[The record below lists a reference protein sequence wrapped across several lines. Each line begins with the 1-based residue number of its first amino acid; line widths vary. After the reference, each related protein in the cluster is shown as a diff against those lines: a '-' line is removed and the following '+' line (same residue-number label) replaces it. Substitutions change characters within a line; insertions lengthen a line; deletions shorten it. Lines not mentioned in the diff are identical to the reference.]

1 MNRQVVWAVVG
12 VVLGLILA
20 AGAFFARPYTL
31 RGSEIDPPVAAPDV
45 VLPATDGS
53 TFRLA
58 DQQGRLVVM
67 FFGYTFCPD
76 VCPATLSEMK
86 QAAEK
91 LGPQAGQVRFVFITV
106 DPQRDSV
113 QRLQAYLNAFHPD
126 LIGLSGSEAELQPV
140 WNAYGV
146 FRAVRSGS
154 SPQNYLVDHSARTYL
169 IDRQGR
175 LRLTYSFGT
184 PVDDLVGDIRHL
196 LKER

>member
-1 MNRQVVWAVVG
+1 MNRQIVWAVVG

-58 DQQGRLVVM
+58 DQQGKLVVM

-91 LGPQAGQVRFVFITV
+91 LGPQAAQVRFVFITV